1 MPGFIS
7 WGSSGLSPKK
17 HHDGDELF
25 CGSPAVFS
33 STLRQ
38 AARVVSATWF
48 ASDCFARQLEDPVP
62 LPKVYLQDQSRRHD
76 GAAASSG

>member
-7 WGSSGLSPKK
+7 WGSSGPSPKK

-48 ASDCFARQLEDPVP
+48 ASDCTDGP
-62 LPKVYLQDQSRRHD
+62 SRPSACSINAVMFRST
-76 GAAASSG
+76 A